1 MIKVKKEFQSRRKIM
16 KLRYLLAIMLLV
28 MSANANTNQ
37 TSTEDFFY
45 QRGYEAGFN
54 NGFEIGVQKALQE
67 AKTMLSKYNDVLQ
80 SYEIGKYLI
89 KSKNLTYPQVWQER
103 QSDGTLKIRV
113 IPSKIEKQINI
124 DELFAKFMT
133 IPTLQSVTMGESG
146 SLNPKAKNSIYLSNR
161 DSNFNTLPQNVNQAS
176 NKFTLVVEK
185 NSTNLDIL
193 KKANVVFSDEG
204 DNYNIL
210 FFTKTEKLDF
220 CNQYEI
226 CDE

>member
-1 MIKVKKEFQSRRKIM
+1 M
-16 KLRYLLAIMLLV
+16 KLKYLLIAMLLAV
-28 MSANANTNQ
+28 SANADTNQ

-54 NGFEIGVQKALQE
+54 NGFEIGVQKALEE
-67 AKTMLSKYNDVLQ
+67 ARTMLSKYNDVLQ

-103 QSDGTLKIRV
+103 QADGTLKIRV
-113 IPSKIEKQINI
+113 IPSKIERQINI

-133 IPTLQSVTMGESG
+133 IPTIQSVMIGESG
-146 SLNPKAKNSIYLSNR
+146 SLNPKAKNSIYLSTR
-161 DSNFNTLPQNVNQAS
+161 DSNFNKLPQNVNQAN
-176 NKFTLVVEK
+176 NKFTLAVEK

-204 DNYNIL
+204 DNYNVL
-210 FFTKTEKLDF
+210 FFTKTEQLDF